1 MENRD
6 NGTGSTL
13 DSKLDS
19 IKDSVKGL
27 VDENRQKIKNR
38 VIDAK
43 DQAMARGNMYVD
55 RVTDMIKANPVC
67 GAHRRARVCSDCA
80 LVPLSRPVREP
91 TPAA

>member
-6 NGTGSTL
+6 NGTTGTL
-13 DSKLDS
+13 DNRLED

-43 DQAMARGNMYVD
+43 EQVVARGNMYVD
-55 RVTDMIKANPVC
+55 RVTDMIKANPLKAV
-67 GAHRRARVCSDCA
+67 GIAFGVGYIGMRLFRR
-80 LVPLSRPVREP
+80 
-91 TPAA
+91 

>member
-6 NGTGSTL
+6 NGTTGSL
-13 DSKLDS
+13 DNRLED

-43 DQAMARGNMYVD
+43 QQVVTRGNMYVD
-55 RVTDMIKANPVC
+55 RVTDMIKANPLKAV
-67 GAHRRARVCSDCA
+67 GIAFGVGYIGMRLFRR
-80 LVPLSRPVREP
+80 
-91 TPAA
+91 